1 MKKLIVI
8 VVLVTVI
15 FSGCKKFLDVKSK
28 TDVVQSDLFSNEQ
41 GFKDATA
48 GVYYKMTAGQLY
60 GDKLTMSFMDVI
72 ARRYDIRGYQYH
84 NDEYGTIYDQ
94 PGNYTDEHIKNI
106 ISDIWENMYNA
117 IANTNNILANID
129 AKKDVFSENNYNLI
143 KGEALG
149 LRAYMHFDLLRMF
162 GQSYLVGADKASIPY
177 VSIFTAKV
185 VTPLSTVKQVTDSV
199 IKDLNAAAILLK
211 GDDLKSSSSDNSWLN
226 NRKCHFN
233 YLAVEATLA
242 RVYLYRGDKVNAL
255 LHAKNVIA
263 NNRLRFI
270 NENEI
275 NGGDNIDYTFTP
287 EQIFSLNKV
296 DFATTTQISF
306 YFNGTNGGT
315 SLTNKVGRGGN
326 TDEAVEHIYEIVNGS
341 GSTDFRYNYLWRLYS
356 NDIFPAKF
364 WQDGAKE
371 KGLVPLIR
379 LPEMYYI
386 AAEASSSTVEGI
398 GYLNSV
404 RKSRGLRLL
413 PPDLSADDLKTEIF
427 KEYQKEFY
435 CEGQLFYYYKR
446 LNLNEMLDNDNVNK
460 VPTAGVYVFPLP
472 DLEILNGNR

>member
-1 MKKLIVI
+1 MKKILIMI
-8 VVLVTVI
+8 ILASFI

-28 TDVVQSDLFSNEQ
+28 TNVVESDMFSNEQ

-48 GVYYKMTAGQLY
+48 GVYYKMTSTQLY

-72 ARRYDIRGYQYH
+72 ARRYDIHGYPLY
-84 NDEYGTIYDQ
+84 NSEYSHIYDN
-94 PGNYTDEHIKNI
+94 PGDYKDDHIKGI
-106 ISDIWENMYNA
+106 ISDVWENMYNA
-117 IANTNNILANID
+117 IANTNNVLANID
-129 AKKDVFSENNYNLI
+129 AKRDVFLANNYNLI

-149 LRAYMHFDLLRMF
+149 LRAYMHFDLVRMF
-162 GQSYLVGADKASIPY
+162 GQPYLTGADKPSIPY
-177 VSIFTAKV
+177 VSNFSAKV
-185 VTPLSTVKQVTDSV
+185 VNPLLTVKQITDSV

-211 GDDLKSSSSDNSWLN
+211 GDDLKSSSSDNAWLN

-242 RVYLYRGDKVNAL
+242 RVYLYRGDKANAL

-263 NNRLRFI
+263 YSKLRFVTEPEL
-270 NENEI
+270 NL
-275 NGGDNIDYTFTP
+275 GSTVDYTFTP

-296 DFATTTQISF
+296 DFGTTTQISF
-306 YFNGTNGGT
+306 YFNGAT
-315 SLTNKVGRGGN
+315 SGSALSNSIDKSGQS
-326 TDEAVEHIYEIVNGS
+326 EQAVERIYETTTG
-341 GSTDFRYNYLWRLYS
+341 GSTDYRYNYLWRLYT
-356 NDIFPAKF
+356 NDVFPAKF

-371 KGLVPLIR
+371 KALVPLIR

-386 AAEASSSTVEGI
+386 AAEASTTAEGVA
-398 GYLNSV
+398 YLNTV
-404 RKSRGLRLL
+404 RKNRGLKPLAL
-413 PPDLSADDLKTEIF
+413 DLNAEDLKNEIF

-446 LNLNEMLDNDNVNK
+446 LNLNEMVDNDNINK
-460 VPTAGVYVFPLP
+460 ISTAGVYVFPLP